1 MCKVFGVS
9 TSAFYDWERR
19 PLGPDFPLV
28 RQAIRAVQIESDR
41 TYGYRRMLPELRSNG
56 HGCGKK
62 LIRRLMREERL
73 QGRLKRTRPYGKSKT
88 AEVLAVPNVLDRQF
102 VVEAPNQVWASDITY
117 IRTRAGWVYLAVILD
132 LYARVVVGW
141 SVSNNP
147 DTLLVLDAL
156 TMAVKQR
163 RPGREVMMHTDQG
176 CQYTAKAWRVRLELL
191 GFKLSMSRRGECW
204 DNAPIESWNGIL
216 KRESRVV
223 TTLQDDAESVRELLF
238 RWIHGWYNTRRRH
251 SSNGYASPAEYERK
265 WAA

>member
-28 RQAIRAVQIESDR
+28 REAIRAVQIESDR

-56 HGCGKK
+56 HACGKK

-132 LYARVVVGW
+132 LYARVVVGLQKSAGSGRSS
-141 SVSNNP
+141 SVRSGHP
-147 DTLLVLDAL
+147 PSARSGHPASVFFT
-156 TMAVKQR
+156 
-163 RPGREVMMHTDQG
+163 
-176 CQYTAKAWRVRLELL
+176 
-191 GFKLSMSRRGECW
+191 
-204 DNAPIESWNGIL
+204 
-216 KRESRVV
+216 
-223 TTLQDDAESVRELLF
+223 ESVRLDFDAPSECLKGRDL
-238 RWIHGWYNTRRRH
+238 
-251 SSNGYASPAEYERK
+251 ASR
-265 WAA
+265 